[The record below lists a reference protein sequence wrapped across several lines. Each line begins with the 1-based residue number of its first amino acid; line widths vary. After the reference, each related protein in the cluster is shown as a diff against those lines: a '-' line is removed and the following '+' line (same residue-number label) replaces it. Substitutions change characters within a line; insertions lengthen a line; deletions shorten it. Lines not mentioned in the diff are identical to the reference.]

1 MGSCAA
7 VAVEAHAVIKV
18 GKWSSRGPEGF
29 LLFKTEVLIQVCMIF
44 FFGVLTALYF
54 KRKPFFIVT
63 YSWG

>member
-29 LLFKTEVLIQVCMIF
+29 PLFKTEVLIQVCVIF
-44 FFGVLTALYF
+44 FFWCLNCVIL
-54 KRKPFFIVT
+54 
-63 YSWG
+63 